1 MRVSRRVTRQLF
13 EAAQNAGFD
22 RLDIERRLGP
32 SLVERLVLD
41 DGSPPNDV
49 DWNDFAAVLSAI
61 EESSGP
67 SRERM
72 RAVGRALVHVPTWW
86 FLRRLARS
94 MLPLARIYEAGGEWV
109 APATFP
115 HLLLEQRFV
124 SARELH
130 VHAKI
135 PEPYAPAP
143 SFLWLFEGV
152 LQEIPVLL
160 GLPRAELLEST
171 VTPRTLD
178 LRLML
183 PRSGTLVER
192 ALRRARAFVQPVDLV
207 DTYEVQRRELTEGL
221 AAMRKASLEIRTL
234 FENIPDLV
242 IVHRKGTI
250 LWKNKAA
257 VKALGYDG
265 QDDLVG
271 RPLLDIIA
279 PASRD
284 LVAHRIANPDEPDVP
299 DLIEALALTRDGQ
312 ILYVEVAP
320 SRDVMFGGTSARLVV
335 ARDVTERV
343 RMQQRLAMADRM
355 ASIGMLAAGVA
366 HEVNNP
372 LSYVLNN
379 IEIARRDLKNLGEA
393 GKRSRE
399 ALGVALEGV
408 ERIRTIVHDLLMLS
422 RVDDTVVG
430 PVDLREVVEST
441 VALASKDITSRAQ
454 LVCDLENVPLVKGS
468 AARLGQVLL
477 NLIVNA
483 DEAMQGSP
491 REENEL
497 RVALRPSAA
506 GGALVEISD
515 TGVGVPPELAT
526 RIFDPFFTTKPHGQ
540 GTGLGLSISQMLV
553 AEIGGELTFRPHS
566 PKGSTFSLTL
576 APAISPSS
584 PPA

>member
-1 MRVSRRVTRQLF
+1 MRVSRQVTRQLF
-13 EAAQNAGFD
+13 EAAESAGFD
-22 RLDIERRLGP
+22 RLDIERRIGP
-32 SLVERLVLD
+32 SLVERLVSH
-41 DGSPPNDV
+41 DGSGRQDV
-49 DWNDFAAVLSAI
+49 DWNDFAEVLAAL
-61 EESSGP
+61 EEASGA
-67 SRERM
+67 SHERM

-86 FLRRLARS
+86 FIRKLAQSTMPLRGL
-94 MLPLARIYEAGGEWV
+94 YEAGAAWV
-109 APATFP
+109 APAAFP
-115 HLLLEQRFV
+115 HLVLDQRFV
-124 SARELH
+124 GEREIREL
-130 VHAKI
+130 AKI

-143 SFLWLFEGV
+143 SLFWLFEGV

-160 GLPRAELLEST
+160 GLPRAELLDSI
-171 VTPRTLD
+171 VTPRTLES
-178 LRLML
+178 RLML
-183 PRSGTLVER
+183 PRSGSLMER
-192 ALRRARAFVQPVDLV
+192 AMRRARAFVKPVDLLEA
-207 DTYEVQRRELTEGL
+207 YEVQRRELTEGL
-221 AAMRKASLEIRTL
+221 TAMRKASLEIRTL

-279 PASRD
+279 PASREV
-284 LVAHRIANPDEPDVP
+284 VAHRIANPDDPDVP
-299 DLIEALALTRDGQ
+299 DLIETLVLTRDRQ
-312 ILYVEVAP
+312 LLHVEVAP
-320 SRDVMFGGTSARLVV
+320 SCEVIFGGSPARLVV

-372 LSYVLNN
+372 LAYVLNN
-379 IEIARRDLKNLGEA
+379 IEIARRDLKNLGES

-441 VALASKDITSRAQ
+441 VALASKDIASRAQ
-454 LVCDLENVPLVKGS
+454 LVCELENVPLVKGS

-483 DEAMQGSP
+483 DESMQGSP

-553 AEIGGELTFRPHS
+553 AEIGGQLTFRPHS

-576 APAISPSS
+576 APAISSTV